1 MGRTGEWF
9 ASDHAG
15 ITPDAMTVG
24 KAVGGIGLPLS
35 ATIYRE
41 ELNRRGPQAHEGT
54 FRGHAPAMIAGVRAI
69 EYIEKHDLLNRA
81 SKLGNYLQTR
91 LKEMQQNC
99 PLLVDVRGRGLL
111 LGAEFRNEE
120 GTPLPSLV
128 ELIQKRCLRRGLIVW
143 TAGIEGHVLRLLPP
157 LVLTDEQARVG
168 MDILDDAVSTVT
180 EEEGK

>member
-41 ELNRRGPQAHEGT
+41 ELDTWGPQAHEGT

-81 SKLGNYLQTR
+81 SKLGNYLTDTSQRDAAELPTAR
-91 LKEMQQNC
+91 RC
-99 PLLVDVRGRGLL
+99 TGP
-111 LGAEFRNEE
+111 GAA
-120 GTPLPSLV
+120 PW
-128 ELIQKRCLRRGLIVW
+128 C
-143 TAGIEGHVLRLLPP
+143 
-157 LVLTDEQARVG
+157 RVP
-168 MDILDDAVSTVT
+168 
-180 EEEGK
+180 